1 MRLSG
6 STVSTPRQ
14 SDVELLQAW
23 RSGDAKSGE
32 RLFDRHFSALNGF
45 FRAKLAHGVEDCV
58 QQTLLACLEG
68 RDRIRD
74 DGHFRAYMFGA
85 ARRVLYGVYEK
96 RRKDETEPD
105 FSVASLVERE
115 PGLQTKHIAR
125 EDERLLLE
133 GLRRLPLDYQIT
145 LELRFWQGLT
155 GPQLAEALG
164 VPEGTV
170 RTRIR
175 RGLARLKDIMA
186 TLEAGEEALESTS
199 TRLSEWARAI
209 HDSTDS
215 TGSTDA
221 D

>member
-1 MRLSG
+1 MQPSQHV
-6 STVSTPRQ
+6 VSNSRQ

-23 RSGDAKSGE
+23 RNGDAKSGE

-45 FRAKLAHGVEDCV
+45 FRAKLTRGAEDCV

-74 DGHFRAYMFGA
+74 DAHFRAYMFGA
-85 ARRVLYGVYEK
+85 ARRVLYTVYER
-96 RRKDETEPD
+96 RRKDEPAPD
-105 FSVASLVERE
+105 FSIASVAELE
-115 PGLQTKHIAR
+115 PGLQTQHIAR

-133 GLRRLPLDYQIT
+133 GLRRLPLNYQIT

-175 RGLARLKDIMA
+175 RGLAQLREIMA

-199 TRLSEWARAI
+199 MRLSEWAQAV
-209 HDSTDS
+209 HD
-215 TGSTDA
+215 GER
-221 D
+221 

>member
-1 MRLSG
+1 MRPSA
-6 STVSTPRQ
+6 TAVSTQRH

-23 RSGDAKSGE
+23 RNGDTKSGE

-45 FRAKLAHGVEDCV
+45 FRAKLTRGVEDCV

-85 ARRVLYGVYEK
+85 ARRVLYGVYER

-105 FSVASLVERE
+105 FSVASVAELE
-115 PGLQTKHIAR
+115 PGLQTQHLAR

-133 GLRRLPLDYQIT
+133 CLRRLPLDYQIT

-175 RGLARLKDIMA
+175 RGLARVKEIMA
-186 TLEAGEEALESTS
+186 TLEAGDEALQSTS
-199 TRLSEWARAI
+199 TRLSEWARAV
-209 HDSTDS
+209 HDSA
-215 TGSTDA
+215 DA
-221 D
+221 PG